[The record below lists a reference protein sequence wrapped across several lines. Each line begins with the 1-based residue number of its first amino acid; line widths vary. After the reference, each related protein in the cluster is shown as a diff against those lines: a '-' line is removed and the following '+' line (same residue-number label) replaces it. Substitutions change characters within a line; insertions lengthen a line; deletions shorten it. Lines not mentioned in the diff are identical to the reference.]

1 MTYNAQ
7 MEYLDNVRIE
17 LKRMLRIK
25 GDDFVDE
32 LVDQMQDTMSK
43 KGDDYAGKIDRLA
56 NFKEAGHLA
65 GITAEQQC
73 LSLVAVKVARLGNLL
88 NGKAP
93 NFESFQDSLMDLTTY
108 TVLLQMINDEP
119 DNSPIKWWE
128 K

>member
-1 MTYNAQ
+1 MTYNQQ
-7 MEYLDNVRIE
+7 MNYLDNVRTE
-17 LKRMLRIK
+17 LKRMLRTK
-25 GDDFVDE
+25 GDIFIDE
-32 LVDQMQDTMSK
+32 LVDQMEDTMTR
-43 KGDDYAGKIDRLA
+43 KGDDYAGEIDRLA
-56 NFKEAGHLA
+56 NFKEAGYLA

-88 NGKAP
+88 NGKVP